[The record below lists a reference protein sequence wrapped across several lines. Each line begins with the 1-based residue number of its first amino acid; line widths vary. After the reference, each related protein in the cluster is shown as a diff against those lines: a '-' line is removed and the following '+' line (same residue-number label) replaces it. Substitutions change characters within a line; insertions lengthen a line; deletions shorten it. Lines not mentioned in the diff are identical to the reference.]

1 MYPQN
6 EPPKCDLSRADFEAI
21 VEAANKGNPEAL
33 DRLREVLDD
42 NPSLWQSVANLGGHC
57 ESLLVNLIAGNNVL
71 LRESLLRQ
79 VTSIKD
85 ELGNGGPGVLQDI
98 AVQRVVNAWLLMS
111 YLDAVHPA
119 PESKAEI
126 QQQEAAHRQYDKAVK
141 SLKAVSRGVSDEVLP
156 RPLRVVG

>member
-6 EPPKCDLSRADFEAI
+6 EPPQCDLSRADFEAI
-21 VEAANKGNPEAL
+21 VEAANKGNPAAL

-42 NPSLWQSVANLGGHC
+42 NPSVANLGGHC
-57 ESLLVNLIAGNNVL
+57 ESLLVNLIAGSNVL

-79 VTSIKD
+79 VGSIKE

-111 YLDAVHPA
+111 YIDAVQPA
-119 PESKAEI
+119 PESRAQI

-141 SLKAVSRGVSDEVLP
+141 ALKAVSRGVSHEILP